1 MEGLNLMIRTIAIML
16 TWADDHIDTIKFIYA
31 PEHNKDISAD
41 QFKAELGTL
50 VGTNISAWTE
60 AQKSLI
66 DEPVTDVNYIA
77 SHGGDAVLTEVRE
90 E

>member
-1 MEGLNLMIRTIAIML
+1 MSM
-16 TWADDHIDTIKFIYA
+16 
-31 PEHNKDISAD
+31 
-41 QFKAELGTL
+41 L
-50 VGTNISAWTE
+50 VGTYISTWTQ

-77 SHGGDAVLTEVRE
+77 SHGGDAALTEVRE